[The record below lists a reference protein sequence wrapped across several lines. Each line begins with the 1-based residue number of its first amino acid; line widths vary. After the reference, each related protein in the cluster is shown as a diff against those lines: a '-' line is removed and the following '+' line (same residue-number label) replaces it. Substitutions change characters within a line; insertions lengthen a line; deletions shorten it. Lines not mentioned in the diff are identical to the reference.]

1 MPLNNEI
8 FNILKKPFGKLISD
22 SKIDSKK
29 IKYLIKI
36 SPFTATV
43 GDATTSK
50 VLSFGVIPDLCVVD
64 GKERRLEV
72 PRNFSFA
79 TDEPRLG
86 IETIRELKC
95 SNPPGS
101 ISKNAF
107 GILKTA
113 IEENQFPARII
124 VEGEEDLLALPIF
137 MLAPNDALVMYGQ
150 PLEGLV
156 IVKINETIRSK
167 AKSLM
172 ERIGLD

>member
-1 MPLNNEI
+1 
-8 FNILKKPFGKLISD
+8 
-22 SKIDSKK
+22 
-29 IKYLIKI
+29 
-36 SPFTATV
+36 
-43 GDATTSK
+43 
-50 VLSFGVIPDLCVVD
+50 
-64 GKERRLEV
+64 
-72 PRNFSFA
+72 
-79 TDEPRLG
+79 LG

-156 IVKINETIRSK
+156 VVKVNESVRSK